1 MSLNDCLN
9 RKVFPSHRNTG
20 TVGITSLGLEHTQLL
35 GNTYRDIA
43 WQKSGIIKS
52 GSSVF
57 SSHQNDE
64 CIPVLLER
72 AREKNVSHVSHFIDF
87 NER

>member
-1 MSLNDCLN
+1 MTKFFSP
-9 RKVFPSHRNTG
+9 FHRNTG

-43 WQKSGIIKS
+43 WQKSGIIKY

-72 AREKNVSHVSHFIDF
+72 AREKNVSHVSYFIDS
-87 NER
+87 NVRC